1 MEFIQI
7 NNILLGFL
15 LNNKVY
21 KKIKVR
27 ISSVLATL
35 FTNGASNILENLG
48 LQKYLKTHILSLKIN

>member
-21 KKIKVR
+21 KKNKSEDF
-27 ISSVLATL
+27 ISFGNFVYKWCLKYFREL
-35 FTNGASNILENLG
+35 RASKISQNS
-48 LQKYLKTHILSLKIN
+48 HIVAKN